1 MYRFAFTASAFVL
14 ALAIASP
21 AVAQERPAG
30 LAGSGVD
37 PSGRANSP
45 ERPIGFAAAVPAGAV
60 LAIPVMAPLD
70 VARAAPGLPAGTAAA
85 IQQAATVLAWT
96 PEDGNQLRLSS
107 IAGHP
112 LILLV
117 GLKPGGTQPTAPELN
132 EAGGRIAQALRDVPH
147 PVAILAGGLPAG
159 SAVALALGASLG
171 QYRYDRLKSAAKAPP
186 AQPFSIVA
194 PDAEAMA
201 ARWARDEAHLAD
213 AIRFSRDL
221 VSAPANLVHPES
233 FVDATRQAFRGI
245 PNVSIEVLDEAQM
258 RRLNMGAILSV
269 SQGSRRPARLML
281 VRYRGAGDQ
290 APLALVGKGITFD
303 TGGIS
308 IKPASGM
315 WRMKYDMSG
324 AARVTGAVLAAAR
337 RQAPVNVIAVAAL
350 AENMPGGN
358 ATRPGDVVRTFGG
371 QTMEIINTD
380 AEGRVVLADA
390 NQYVARQDR
399 PAAIVNMA
407 TLTGAAAAALGD
419 QYAALFAREP
429 ALGARVEAAARAS
442 GDAVWP
448 LPLNPAYARLIR
460 SEIADVRNSTEG
472 TGPGASLGAHFIGH
486 FTPEAIPWAH
496 LDIAGVAWRTQAT
509 AIDPA
514 GASAWGVRLLDQLVR
529 SYERR

>member
-1 MYRFAFTASAFVL
+1 MNWFRSASTAL
-14 ALAIASP
+14 ALSLALVSP
-21 AVAQERPAG
+21 GAAQERPAG
-30 LAGSGVD
+30 LVGSGVD
-37 PSGRANSP
+37 PSARANSP
-45 ERPIGFAAAVPAGAV
+45 ERPIAFASAVPAGVA
-60 LAIPVMAPLD
+60 LAIPVTAPLD
-70 VARAAPGLPAGTAAA
+70 VARAAPGIPADTAAA
-85 IQQAATVLAWT
+85 IQQVAGALAWA
-96 PEDGNQLRLSS
+96 PEDGNQLRLSA
-107 IAGHP
+107 IGGHP
-112 LILLV
+112 LVLLV
-117 GLKPGGTQPTAPELN
+117 GLKPASAQPSAPELN
-132 EAGGRIAQALRDVPH
+132 EAGGRIAQAVRDLPH

-159 SAVALALGASLG
+159 SGTALALGASLG

-186 AQPFSIVA
+186 AQPITIVT
-194 PDAEAMA
+194 PDAGAMA
-201 ARWARDEAHLAD
+201 ERWARDTAHLAD
-213 AIRFSRDL
+213 AVRFARDL
-221 VSAPANLVHPES
+221 ISAPANLIYPES
-233 FVDATRQAFRGI
+233 FVDAARQAFRGL

-258 RRLNMGAILSV
+258 RRLNMGGILSV

-281 VRYRGAGDQ
+281 VRYRGGGDQ
-290 APLALVGKGITFD
+290 APLALVGKGVTFD

-308 IKPASGM
+308 IKPANGM

-324 AARVTGAVLAAAR
+324 AARVTAAALAAAR
-337 RQAPVNVIAVAAL
+337 RQAPVNLVAVAAL
-350 AENMPGGN
+350 AENMPDGN

-419 QYAALFAREP
+419 QYAALFARDP
-429 ALGARVEAAARAS
+429 DLGARIEAAARAS

-472 TGPGASLGAHFIGH
+472 VGPGASLGAHFIGH
-486 FTPEAIPWAH
+486 FTPEGIPWAH

-514 GASAWGVRLLDQLVR
+514 GASAWGVRLLDQLIR